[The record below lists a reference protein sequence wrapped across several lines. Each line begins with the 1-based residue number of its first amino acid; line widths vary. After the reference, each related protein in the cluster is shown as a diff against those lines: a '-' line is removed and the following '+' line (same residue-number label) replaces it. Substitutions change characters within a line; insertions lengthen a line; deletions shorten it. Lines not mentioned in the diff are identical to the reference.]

1 MIGLLFML
9 AARSAAPAAS
19 ADSLPSCSVVLEGMV
34 AKAEADY
41 AGFVLEG
48 KGARRRQ
55 YDSTL
60 AALRV
65 RADSAKADECYFVL
79 HAYAEQFHDPHV
91 FVFQRTFLDSAES
104 AALAAVPKISRLL
117 IAEDTMRRH
126 FTQNAKHLDPIEGI
140 WKSGALRVAVI
151 AGKGNDPGDY
161 VAVVLTPDS
170 ATWHTG
176 DIRAYFLRQ
185 GRGRYAGQLRET
197 NLATRY
203 VEPTI
208 YKHTLLRFD
217 PGMWAKEFPVAPADS
232 GLVSFEQP
240 QFATLTWRGKTA
252 VLSIPSNDPTYREA
266 LFTIVTKN
274 HDAILA
280 APRMIIDIRGNEGG
294 SSWVTDTVLPFIM
307 SNTKRPAHVP
317 PDDPQLLSSPDNIK
331 YVEQRPENIS
341 SDSLSIV
348 RLLARLTENPGAL
361 VPIADPLD
369 HVRDSTD
376 SVNAIKPDTMWT
388 DSTPRGPAKVA
399 VLIDGGTVSAAEVF
413 LREAR
418 RSMRV
423 IVYGENT
430 AGALDYMSVT
440 IVRVGDTGKRWYLGY
455 PVITA
460 RPDLPH
466 MGMRGI
472 GIPPDV
478 RVDWSH
484 TPDAIGWVDAALAKA
499 K

>member
-1 MIGLLFML
+1 
-9 AARSAAPAAS
+9 
-19 ADSLPSCSVVLEGMV
+19 MV

-41 AGFVLEG
+41 AGFVLEV

-55 YDSTL
+55 YDSAL
-60 AALRV
+60 VALRP
-65 RADSAKADECYFVL
+65 RAGAAEGDNCYFVL
-79 HAYAEQFHDPHV
+79 NAYAAQFRDPHV
-91 FVFQRTFLDSAES
+91 FVFQQTNLDTSETAKRAATPGYLVRLPLSEDSAHRYY
-104 AALAAVPKISRLL
+104 AR
-117 IAEDTMRRH
+117 
-126 FTQNAKHLDPIEGI
+126 NAKHLDPIEGI
-140 WKSGALRVAVI
+140 WKSGALRVAVVP
-151 AGKGNDPGDY
+151 DPGKREGEF
-161 VAVVLTPDS
+161 VAVVLNPDS
-170 ATWHTG
+170 ATWHEG
-176 DIRAYFLRQ
+176 DVRARFTR
-185 GRGRYAGQLRET
+185 RSDKRYDGTLWTA
-197 NLATRY
+197 NLAKRFT
-203 VEPTI
+203 EATI

-217 PGMWAKEFPVAPADS
+217 PGMWAKEFPVAPGDS
-232 GLVSFEQP
+232 GLVSLEQP

-307 SNTKRPAHVP
+307 SNVKRPAHVP
-317 PDDPQLLSSPDNIK
+317 PDDPQMLSSPDNIT
-331 YVEQRPENIS
+331 YVQRRPENIS
-341 SDSLSIV
+341 NDSLSIV
-348 RLLARLTENPGAL
+348 RLLSRLAASPGAL

-388 DSTPRGPAKVA
+388 DTTPRGPAKVA

-430 AGALDYMSVT
+430 AGALDYMSVS

-478 RVDWSH
+478 RVVWSR